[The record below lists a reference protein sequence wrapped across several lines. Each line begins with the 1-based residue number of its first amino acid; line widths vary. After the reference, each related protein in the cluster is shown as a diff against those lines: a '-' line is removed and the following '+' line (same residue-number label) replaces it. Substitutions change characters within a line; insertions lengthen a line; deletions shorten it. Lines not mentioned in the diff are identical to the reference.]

1 MVFRKFIKG
10 FSICLCMV
18 LLNGSKVSALNFDY
32 LDYYNTDHAK
42 WGQIA
47 GCVLRFDYYRELS
60 MAKSAKGNL
69 LPAEVIDQL
78 VSYELGNT
86 NDAYLY
92 LYDMGY
98 AIGFL
103 DDNGITGQQW
113 ENSILDMI
121 EKEFDQGV
129 AWIQTVSCMKILIKN
144 KIL

>member
-1 MVFRKFIKG
+1 MI
-10 FSICLCMV
+10 
-18 LLNGSKVSALNFDY
+18 LLSGSKASALKFDH
-32 LDYYNTDHAK
+32 LDYYYTDHAK

-60 MAKSAKGNL
+60 LAKSAKGNL
-69 LPAEVIDQL
+69 LPAEVINQL
-78 VSYELGNT
+78 INYELGNT
-86 NDAYLY
+86 NDAYIF

-103 DDNGITGQQW
+103 RDDGITGQQW
-113 ENSILDMI
+113 EKSILDTI